1 MRRDPEVS
9 RAGSCVTNI
18 VGTRVPVDYTL
29 VSAESP
35 EGFFVRKL
43 RVGSWSKSCFLP
55 RGGDFKMLR
64 VRKILLV

>member
-1 MRRDPEVS
+1 MRGDPELS

-29 VSAESP
+29 VSAESS
-35 EGFFVRKL
+35 EGFFVRKR

-55 RGGDFKMLR
+55 WGRDFKMPR
-64 VRKILLV
+64 VRKILSV